1 MPKGSDPFGRVL
13 AEIVRCLSLRT
24 NGRVAIIASM
34 APVRRIV
41 IAAFPECMSLDVVGP
56 AEVFATAGAY
66 EVEVV
71 APERESFLMS
81 NGMRVVPDAAMGDVH
96 GPIDTL
102 VIAGG
107 SGARRAATDRHL

>member
-1 MPKGSDPFGRVL
+1 
-13 AEIVRCLSLRT
+13 
-24 NGRVAIIASM
+24 M
-34 APVRRIV
+34 APVRRVV

-71 APERESFLMS
+71 APDPEPFFMS
-81 NGMRVVPDAAMGDVH
+81 NGMQVVPASGMGDLR

-107 SGARRAATDRHL
+107 SGTRRAATDERVLRWTRSAAKRSRR

>member
-1 MPKGSDPFGRVL
+1 M
-13 AEIVRCLSLRT
+13 RT
-24 NGRVAIIASM
+24 ASVGAIIGVVAS
-34 APVRRIV
+34 VRRVV

-71 APERESFLMS
+71 APESEPFRMS
-81 NGMRVVPDAAMGDVH
+81 NGMRVVPDAALDEVR

-107 SGARRAATDRHL
+107 SGTRCVLIAGDSAVVEVGR